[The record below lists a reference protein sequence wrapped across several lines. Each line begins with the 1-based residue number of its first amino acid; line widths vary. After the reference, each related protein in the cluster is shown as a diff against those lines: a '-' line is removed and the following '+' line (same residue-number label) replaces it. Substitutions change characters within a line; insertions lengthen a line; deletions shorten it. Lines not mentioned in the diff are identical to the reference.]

1 MSNKKDV
8 IIEKA
13 IPLFN
18 QRGYASVSLYEL
30 ANELKM
36 SRGNLTYHYKDKDM
50 LLAAIAKRMWDQIEK
65 ERSKSRQ
72 LPSFENLQNEVRL
85 YYKYQREYKFI
96 FTDPHVLRH
105 EIIMNQF
112 REMTD
117 QSISDIKASIAF
129 AIQLGNMNPEP
140 YPGIYNN
147 LALTT
152 WMLTFFW
159 LPQQVVRGEKTT
171 QDGDRMIWSLVI
183 PHLTEK
189 GIKSFENFFGK
200 EVLDN
205 LGEPFTLD
213 INSLVTI

>member
-1 MSNKKDV
+1 MSSKKDV

-13 IPLFN
+13 ITLFH

-36 SRGNLTYHYKDKDM
+36 SRGNLTYHYKDKDI

-140 YPGIYNN
+140 YSGIYNN

-159 LPQQVVRGEKTT
+159 LPQQVIRGEKTT

-189 GIKSFENFFGK
+189 GIRSFENFFGK
-200 EVLDN
+200 EVLDS
-205 LGEPFTLD
+205 LGEPFNLD
-213 INSLVTI
+213 IDSLVTI

>member
-1 MSNKKDV
+1 
-8 IIEKA
+8 
-13 IPLFN
+13 
-18 QRGYASVSLYEL
+18 
-30 ANELKM
+30 
-36 SRGNLTYHYKDKDM
+36 

-140 YPGIYNN
+140 YSGIYNN

-159 LPQQVVRGEKTT
+159 LPQQVIRGEKTT
-171 QDGDRMIWSLVI
+171 QDGDRMIWRLVI

-189 GIKSFENFFGK
+189 GIRSFENFFGK
-200 EVLDN
+200 EVLDS
-205 LGEPFTLD
+205 LGEPFNLD
-213 INSLVTI
+213 IDSLVTI